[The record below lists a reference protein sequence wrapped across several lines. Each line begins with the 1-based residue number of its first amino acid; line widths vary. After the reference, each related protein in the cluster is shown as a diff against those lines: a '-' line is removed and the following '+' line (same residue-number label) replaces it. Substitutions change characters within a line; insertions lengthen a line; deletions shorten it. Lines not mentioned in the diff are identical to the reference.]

1 MPSTR
6 VFAIAAMVGSVTI
19 WLRLPEIRSASP
31 CAEMSIASVT
41 MNGTI
46 RP

>member
-1 MPSTR
+1 MPSSR
-6 VFAIAAMVGSVTI
+6 VVAMPAIVGSVTI
-19 WLRLPEIRSASP
+19 WLRRPEICSARP
-31 CAEMSIASVT
+31 CAEISMASVT

>member
-1 MPSTR
+1 MPSSR
-6 VFAIAAMVGSVTI
+6 VLAMAAMVGSVTI
-19 WLRLPEIRSASP
+19 WLRLPEICSASP
-31 CAEMSIASVT
+31 WAEMSMASVT